1 MIFWHAGAT
10 IAITRATFRDPRMDL
25 RFLVLGALLADVVDT
40 PVGLALFDRFHT
52 VRLVT
57 HTLLVSAVVMVA
69 VVMRTRRG
77 RPRKRWMLIAIGMLL
92 HLILDAMWQDQ
103 ETLWW
108 PFLGV
113 GFTPSG
119 AASARDYVVS
129 VLTDPR
135 VWLMEAIGLA
145 YLVVLAGRARL
156 LDPVVRSRFLATGT
170 VDVPI
175 DRSG

>member
-10 IAITRATFRDPRMDL
+10 IAITRTTFRDPRMDL
-25 RFLVLGALLADVVDT
+25 RFLVLGALLADLIDT

-52 VRLVT
+52 VRLAT

-92 HLILDAMWQDQ
+92 HLFLDAMWQDQ

-108 PFLGV
+108 PFLGF

-119 AASARDYVVS
+119 AASAGDYVVS
-129 VLTDPR
+129 VLTDPL
-135 VWLMEAIGLA
+135 VWVLEAIGLA
-145 YLVVLAGRARL
+145 YLLVLAGRARL